1 MALIHLCSDARHMRH
16 LKAAEVREVESASLD
31 EQIDRA
37 VQVTAACHEVLDR
50 IETILPGGD
59 AGLPAPSML
68 KKEKNAVWFEHPS
81 DLAKGFQWIRN
92 AAERPRTDNR
102 IEAFFRKRK

>member
-68 KKEKNAVWFEHPS
+68 KKEKREASIYSAHGS
-81 DLAKGFQWIRN
+81 
-92 AAERPRTDNR
+92 AAEIRSSHTAELGPD
-102 IEAFFRKRK
+102 